1 MNAPK
6 LLTMEEAAHTL
17 GICKR
22 SLERLIARG
31 EFPAPLRLGRAVR
44 VPASWIDEYIKK
56 LSEGV
61 AA

>member
-1 MNAPK
+1 MNTPK
-6 LLTMEEAAHTL
+6 LLTLQEAAHLL

-22 SLERLIARG
+22 SLERLISRG

-56 LSEGV
+56 LSEDVV
-61 AA
+61 A